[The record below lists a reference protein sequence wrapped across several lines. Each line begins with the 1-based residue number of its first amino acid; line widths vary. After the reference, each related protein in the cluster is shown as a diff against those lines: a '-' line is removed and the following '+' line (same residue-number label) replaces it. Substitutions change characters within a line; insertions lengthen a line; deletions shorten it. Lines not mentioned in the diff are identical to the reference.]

1 MGTVGDSIKIA
12 LQNTPVV
19 ALIGDK
25 FWEQS
30 VLVARAQGLSGLPRV
45 KFPYPLAGSGADNLQ
60 RVARD
65 IVDEVLSALGMAG
78 H

>member
-12 LQNTPVV
+12 MQSTPVV

-30 VLVARAQGLSGLPRV
+30 VLVARAQGLSDLPRV
-45 KFPYPLAGSGADNLQ
+45 MFPYPLAGSGADNLQ
-60 RVARD
+60 RVAGSV
-65 IVDEVLSALGMAG
+65 VDAILHALGMAG
-78 H
+78 D